1 MKKLLSMLLCA
12 VMTVTCIGAVPAH
25 AASSDTRLR
34 VGLTISGAST
44 FAAPQLENVSG
55 YRTGYTVGTVS
66 GTAFSGSKS
75 ITSSALTVK
84 LVNDAFQVSDTDSG
98 SVLYTSAA
106 GPYRHPSKQHADV
119 VQGLQVVRRFCVPPC
134 IERQHHCYK
143 LCGCGGLCEGCSAVR
158 DRPGLACRSTEG
170 AGSLHALV
178 RARRAQAYRQRL

>member
-106 GPYRHPSKQHADV
+106 GADHIAIRPNSTLTWFK
-119 VQGLQVVRRFCVPPC
+119 G
-134 IERQHHCYK
+134 YK
-143 LCGCGGLCEGCSAVR
+143 WYGDFVY
-158 DRPGLACRSTEG
+158 
-170 AGSLHALV
+170 
-178 RARRAQAYRQRL
+178 RRASNGSITVINYVGVEDYVKGVMPY

>member
-75 ITSSALTVK
+75 ITSSVGSRLTRSWCSVRLQRPAASSQRRTIRSAPVSALLLPT
-84 LVNDAFQVSDTDSG
+84 
-98 SVLYTSAA
+98 
-106 GPYRHPSKQHADV
+106 
-119 VQGLQVVRRFCVPPC
+119 
-134 IERQHHCYK
+134 
-143 LCGCGGLCEGCSAVR
+143 
-158 DRPGLACRSTEG
+158 
-170 AGSLHALV
+170 
-178 RARRAQAYRQRL
+178 

>member
-66 GTAFSGSKS
+66 GTAFSGSR
-75 ITSSALTVK
+75 
-84 LVNDAFQVSDTDSG
+84 F
-98 SVLYTSAA
+98 SAA
-106 GPYRHPSKQHADV
+106 MSTDTTRCGTKPSGAHS
-119 VQGLQVVRRFCVPPC
+119 P
-134 IERQHHCYK
+134 
-143 LCGCGGLCEGCSAVR
+143 SA
-158 DRPGLACRSTEG
+158 
-170 AGSLHALV
+170 
-178 RARRAQAYRQRL
+178 

>member
-12 VMTVTCIGAVPAH
+12 VMTVTCIGAVPGTCSEQRYTPACR
-25 AASSDTRLR
+25 SDDQRR
-34 VGLTISGAST
+34 ST

-106 GPYRHPSKQHADV
+106 GADHIAIRPNSTLTWFKGYKWYGDFVYRRASNGSITVINYVGVEDYVKGVLPYEID
-119 VQGLQVVRRFCVPPC
+119 
-134 IERQHHCYK
+134 
-143 LCGCGGLCEGCSAVR
+143 
-158 DRPGLACRSTEG
+158 PGLACRSAEG
-170 AGSLHALV
+170 AGSLCSFVCTRHTQ
-178 RARRAQAYRQRL
+178 ARQ

>member
-44 FAAPQLENVSG
+44 FAAPQLENVG
-55 YRTGYTVGTVS
+55 GCKTGYTVGTVS

-84 LVNDAFQVSDTDSG
+84 LVNDAFPGQRYRQR
-98 SVLYTSAA
+98 SVLYTVRS
-106 GPYRHPSKQHADV
+106 
-119 VQGLQVVRRFCVPPC
+119 GLQTISPFVR
-134 IERQHHCYK
+134 
-143 LCGCGGLCEGCSAVR
+143 
-158 DRPGLACRSTEG
+158 T
-170 AGSLHALV
+170 
-178 RARRAQAYRQRL
+178 AR

>member
-55 YRTGYTVGTVS
+55 CKTGYTVGTVS

-98 SVLYTSAA
+98 SVLYTS
-106 GPYRHPSKQHADV
+106 GSGCRSYRHSSEQHADV

-134 IERQHHCYK
+134 IEP
-143 LCGCGGLCEGCSAVR
+143 A
-158 DRPGLACRSTEG
+158 A
-170 AGSLHALV
+170 SLL
-178 RARRAQAYRQRL
+178 

>member
-106 GPYRHPSKQHADV
+106 GADHIAIRPNSTLTV

-143 LCGCGGLCEGCSAVR
+143 LCGCGGLCEGRAAV
-158 DRPGLACRSTEG
+158 
-170 AGSLHALV
+170 
-178 RARRAQAYRQRL
+178 

>member
-55 YRTGYTVGTVS
+55 CKTGYTVGTVS

-84 LVNDAFQVSDTDSG
+84 LVNDAFQVRKMKNKICDN
-98 SVLYTSAA
+98 
-106 GPYRHPSKQHADV
+106 R
-119 VQGLQVVRRFCVPPC
+119 VQMVR
-134 IERQHHCYK
+134 
-143 LCGCGGLCEGCSAVR
+143 
-158 DRPGLACRSTEG
+158 
-170 AGSLHALV
+170 
-178 RARRAQAYRQRL
+178 